1 MFELTPDVFWL
12 DAGWHTGA
20 GDFRHGKSWA
30 NTTGNWTVDRERFPE
45 GWNRIDAVHETGA
58 KFMVWFEPERVVKGT
73 QWATEHKEWMPDTEW
88 LEGSESS
95 RPGTCSTWATT
106 RHATGSASTTAT

>member
-1 MFELTPDVFWL
+1 MVRRYSMFELTPDVFWL

-45 GWNRIDAVHETGA
+45 GLKPVSDAVHGP
-58 KFMVWFEPERVVKGT
+58 VPNSWC
-73 QWATEHKEWMPDTEW
+73 
-88 LEGSESS
+88 GSS
-95 RPGTCSTWATT
+95 P
-106 RHATGSASTTAT
+106 SAS